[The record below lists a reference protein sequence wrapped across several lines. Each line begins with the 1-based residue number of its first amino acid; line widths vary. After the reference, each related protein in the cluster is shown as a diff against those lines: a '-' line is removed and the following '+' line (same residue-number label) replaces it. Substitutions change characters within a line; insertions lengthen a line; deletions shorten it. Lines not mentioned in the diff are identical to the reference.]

1 MKINK
6 VFNNRYNPYLKFKSS
21 NLFMYKEI
29 LQNIRKFY
37 DNIKSDKKGNIL
49 SIVAYNNIKDLLKE
63 SGFKF
68 TNNQFNNA
76 ISKRLNNEFNF
87 DSYKRRVPLSKKKL
101 NEHEIEIII
110 NYLNHYSRESSS
122 KDTSL
127 KYL

>member
-1 MKINK
+1 MKINN
-6 VFNNRYNPYLKFKSS
+6 VVDNRFNPYLKFKSS

-101 NEHEIEIII
+101 N
-110 NYLNHYSRESSS
+110 
-122 KDTSL
+122 K
-127 KYL
+127 K